1 MNFTPRFM
9 CFSVPPLGVRGLLW
23 GLLAFL
29 LMPPMWVRG
38 QNVNFFDTPSNNLG
52 LQSRLNNPLY
62 NNYHIVANLAMVLV
76 SILFLLYAFQIY
88 NKMQMGETKLVP
100 MMTRFFL
107 GLVVFLASLSFLNS
121 FAQKQDYNN
130 NSVQNLNRPKLSK

>member
-9 CFSVPPLGVRGLLW
+9 RFSVPPSGARGLFIW
-23 GLLAFL
+23 
-29 LMPPMWVRG
+29 
-38 QNVNFFDTPSNNLG
+38 QNVDLFDTPTNNLG

-62 NNYHIVANLAMVLV
+62 NNYHIVANFAMVVV

-88 NKMQMGETKLVP
+88 NKMQMGDTKLLP

-130 NSVQNLNRPKLSK
+130 NSFQNLNRPKLSK